1 MSDRVSDV
9 DDNDLTKV
17 EGVPVTE
24 PVTPSNSE
32 ASAANAD
39 EAAAPGTESGAGDV
53 DAPGLVQGLS
63 DLAESEHELPV
74 RRVRRRDSARR
85 DVRKS
90 SELVAAEAEAAESD
104 IRLSPAEERDVRE
117 TTSSAEDAAE
127 LRQELLR
134 EKQQAESLRQLKR
147 RVNPTV
153 PMHILSSR
161 PSYGSATATIEYH
174 TREAF
179 GFLVGRSRSIGK
191 LSELVRVG
199 EDVQKR
205 DLPADND
212 RQVKSSITGLFE
224 SNSKL
229 REVVQGHYAGCPY
242 ATWYLLKIE
251 EELRFIRDQVKVI
264 EAQADTILDG
274 VTNLNVDRLTV
285 RLPTVIRLTFHSP
298 YGYHFADLLVAY
310 DNLIRKV
317 KPYMMMNFIEF
328 AEYRRIE
335 RSLGT
340 HLRRLF
346 RLPMEWRFVGRD
358 AVVQKTAQ
366 LFAAEHQMGMLPE
379 DILNGERVPTMVR
392 SNR

>member
-1 MSDRVSDV
+1 M
-9 DDNDLTKV
+9 
-17 EGVPVTE
+17 
-24 PVTPSNSE
+24 TPSISE
-32 ASAANAD
+32 ASAAKAD
-39 EAAAPGTESGAGDV
+39 EAAAPGTEPGAGDV
-53 DAPGLVQGLS
+53 EAPGLVQGLS
-63 DLAESEHELPV
+63 DLAESGNELPV
-74 RRVRRRDSARR
+74 RTVRRRDSARR

-90 SELVAAEAEAAESD
+90 SELVEAETEAAESD
-104 IRLSPAEERDVRE
+104 IRLSHAEERDVRE

-147 RVNPTV
+147 RVNPAV
-153 PMHILSSR
+153 PMHILFSR
-161 PSYGSATATIEYH
+161 PSYASATATIEYH

-191 LSELVRVG
+191 ISEIVRVG

-205 DLPADND
+205 DLPADDD

-242 ATWYLLKIE
+242 ATWYLLKVE
-251 EELRFIRDQVKVI
+251 EELRYLRDQLAVI
-264 EAQADTILDG
+264 NEQADKMISG
-274 VTNLNVDRLTV
+274 VTNLQVQPLTV
-285 RLPTVIRLTFHSP
+285 RLPTVINLVFHSS

-317 KPYMMMNFIEF
+317 KPYMMMNFISFED
-328 AEYRRIE
+328 YRRIE
-335 RSLGT
+335 RSFGT
-340 HLRRLF
+340 HLRRLY

-358 AVVQKTAQ
+358 AVLQKTAQ